1 MCNVGKEKNAV
12 ISISD
17 KQGLEKV
24 GQFLLSNN
32 YRIFGTSGTKNY
44 LEEHGVN
51 CESVEKLTGNPE
63 ILGGRVKTLST
74 SLLAGILSKDRE
86 DEDLK
91 KFSYNAVDLV
101 YVELYDFIGHFLSNS
116 EDLVEFIDIGGV
128 TLLRAAAKNFQRVI
142 PVPGKSSMERV
153 MERMKDGEV
162 SLELRR
168 ALAGETFRLTAY
180 YDQAIS
186 QWMEG
191 ESDIFVIGGREY
203 SKLRYGENPHQKAHS
218 YAMYPPFFEVLKK
231 GKEVSFNN
239 ILDAWAA
246 WDLVLRLGNGSSSVV
261 KHAAPCGAAT
271 GSDSMKRA
279 YESDPV
285 SAYGGILAY
294 NGVVDAGHVSYLKDK
309 FLEVIIARDF
319 DEEALELLDKKK
331 NIRLLRGREDVY
343 RIPDVRSAGNILL
356 VQEWNAMSHPNME
369 CKCGSLSKRLEEDAG
384 FGWEV
389 VKSIKSNAIAIVM
402 DGWLLSSCGGQ
413 PNRVDSVRIALD
425 RARRTGRISQDA
437 LLISDGFFPFR
448 DSIELI
454 ESSGIRNIAA
464 PMGSIRDEEVVD
476 YAKNKGMTFIEVKER
491 AFRH

>member
-1 MCNVGKEKNAV
+1 MERDNERNAV

-32 YRIFGTSGTKNY
+32 YRIFSTSGTRNY
-44 LEEHGVN
+44 LEEHGVR

-63 ILGGRVKTLST
+63 ILGGRVKTLS
-74 SLLAGILSKDRE
+74 SALLAGILAKERDDR
-86 DEDLK
+86 DLK
-91 KFSYNAVDLV
+91 KFSYTPVDLV
-101 YVELYDFIGHFLSNS
+101 YVELYDFIGHFLSKTDGL
-116 EDLVEFIDIGGV
+116 EEFIDIGGV

-142 PVPGKSSMERV
+142 PVPGRNSMNRV
-153 MERMKDGEV
+153 MDNMKEGEL
-162 SLELRR
+162 SLRLRR
-168 ALAGETFRLTAY
+168 ELAGETFRMTAY

-186 QWMEG
+186 QWLEG
-191 ESDIFVIGGREY
+191 DSDIFVTGGREHY
-203 SKLRYGENPHQKAHS
+203 KLRYGENPHQRANS
-218 YAMYPPFFEVLKK
+218 YAMYPPFFEVLKR

-271 GSDSMKRA
+271 GSGSIKKA

-294 NGVVDAGHVSYLKDK
+294 NGVINKDHVSYLKDK

-319 DEEALELLDKKK
+319 DKEALEQFDKKK
-331 NIRLLRGREDVY
+331 NIRLLRGRDDAYKV
-343 RIPDVRSAGNILL
+343 PDIRSAGNLLL
-356 VQEWNAMSHPNME
+356 VQDWNVRSHPILE
-369 CKCGSLSKRLEEDAG
+369 YRCGLISTRLDEDAR

-389 VKSIKSNAIAIVM
+389 VKSIKSNAIAIVK

-425 RARRTGRISQDA
+425 RARSLGRISQDA
-437 LLISDGFFPFR
+437 LLISDGFFPFS
-448 DSIELI
+448 DSVELT
-454 ESSGIRNIAA
+454 ESYGIRNIAA
-464 PMGSIRDEEVVD
+464 PMGSIRDEEVID
-476 YAKNKGMTFIEVKER
+476 YAKNKGITFVEVKER